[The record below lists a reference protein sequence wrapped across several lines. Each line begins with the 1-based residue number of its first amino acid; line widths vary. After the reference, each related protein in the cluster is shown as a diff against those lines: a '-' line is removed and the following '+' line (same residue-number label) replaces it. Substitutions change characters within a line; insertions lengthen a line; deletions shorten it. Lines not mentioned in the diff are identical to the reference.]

1 MKIRGKR
8 YTICMKNCCKQYLT
22 FFKDAR
28 KSMQTAG
35 DRLKYYYIAP
45 FRLEALLP
53 QAKNAGDAHLF
64 KALQLYAGNF
74 S

>member
-1 MKIRGKR
+1 
-8 YTICMKNCCKQYLT
+8 
-22 FFKDAR
+22 
-28 KSMQTAG
+28 MQTAG